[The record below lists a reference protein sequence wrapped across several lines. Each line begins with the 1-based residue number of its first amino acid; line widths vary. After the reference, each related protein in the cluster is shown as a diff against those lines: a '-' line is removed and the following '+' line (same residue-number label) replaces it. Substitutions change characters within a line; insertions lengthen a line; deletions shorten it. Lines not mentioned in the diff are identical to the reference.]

1 MKLLLKSKLTVLAI
15 IAFAYTSEAQNE
27 IELVRSRL
35 KYQGL
40 EISVKDAKQIA
51 LEAGSTAAY
60 NDFSKAKK
68 MRSWN
73 FFWAIWGGYNVG
85 AGLVQTLNEDPI
97 GPLNLVA
104 GGLLSSIPYWPNRK
118 ARYNLYLESGIKA
131 YNSSLK
137 SE

>member
-68 MRSWN
+68 MRLWN
-73 FFWAIWGGYNVG
+73 SFYSIYGGWNIG
-85 AGLVQTLNEDPI
+85 AGLVQTLNENPL

-104 GGLLSSIPYWPNRK
+104 GGLLASIPYWPNRK

>member
-73 FFWAIWGGYNVG
+73 FFWSTWGGYNVG
-85 AGLVQTLNEDPI
+85 AGFVQTLNEDPI

-104 GGLLSSIPYWPNRK
+104 GGLLCSIPYWPNRK

>member
-27 IELVRSRL
+27 MEVVASRL
-35 KYQGL
+35 IYQGL

-85 AGLVQTLNEDPI
+85 AGLIRTLNENPTGPVNI
-97 GPLNLVA
+97 GA
-104 GGLLSSIPYWPNRK
+104 GALLASIPYWPNRK
-118 ARYNLYLESGIKA
+118 AKYNLYFESGIKA